1 MLDGCST
8 SRAQRGRYYYPRR
21 TLDRQAGLYTYTDL
35 SFGICRVLVNQ
46 AQMRPTGSLVLLI
59 PLFTA
64 SQAWIGPPKLPLCS
78 QRSFA
83 PQALAAK
90 KPVKGKGATS
100 NARGFGASGLTSA
113 SGSKLDI
120 VRDKQTLAFL
130 EWLEKG
136 GAQISNLAIANIGND
151 KLRGVVALKVSGS
164 HLFNTPL
171 THSGTYCCVSLRPD
185 QHKQPFKKGDVIL
198 SIPYEIALDVTPAK
212 GRQEVVTSAIQLLT
226 NMKTMDLPQVM
237 SCCTL

>member
-1 MLDGCST
+1 
-8 SRAQRGRYYYPRR
+8 
-21 TLDRQAGLYTYTDL
+21 
-35 SFGICRVLVNQ
+35 
-46 AQMRPTGSLVLLI
+46 MRPTGSLLLLI

-100 NARGFGASGLTSA
+100 NARGFGASGLSSA

-151 KLRGVVALKVSGS
+151 KLRGVVALKVSP
-164 HLFNTPL
+164 HLFLPRYTLLVLIPVNRCGL
-171 THSGTYCCVSLRPD
+171 D
-185 QHKQPFKKGDVIL
+185 KQKQPFKKGDVIL

-212 GRQEVVTSAIQLLT
+212 GRQEPVTSAIQLLT
-226 NMKTMDLPQVM
+226 NMKTMDLPQV
-237 SCCTL
+237 CLVVLYDTLRHINCNASNACLTRQCLLDV